1 MKVKLENV
9 GLSIK
14 GKTILQNINMTME
27 SGHIY
32 GLWGRNAS
40 GKTMLLRVISGLLR
54 SFEGSIWFD
63 EKKLWKDMDFPD
75 SLGVLIESP
84 GFLDFLTGL
93 DNLELIADIQK
104 KAERE
109 DICQTLSRVG
119 LAAEDKRKVRQYSL
133 GMKQKLGIACAIM
146 EKPDV
151 IFLDEPMNALDY
163 ESRNQIRT
171 ILKEEKDRGALVLVA
186 SHEKEDFD
194 TLFDDIFVI
203 EEGQIGHTNQK

>member
-104 KAERE
+104 KA
-109 DICQTLSRVG
+109 D
-119 LAAEDKRKVRQYSL
+119 
-133 GMKQKLGIACAIM
+133 
-146 EKPDV
+146 
-151 IFLDEPMNALDY
+151 
-163 ESRNQIRT
+163 
-171 ILKEEKDRGALVLVA
+171 
-186 SHEKEDFD
+186 
-194 TLFDDIFVI
+194 
-203 EEGQIGHTNQK
+203 